1 MIMSDNL
8 KNKILVNLKIA
19 MKSGDKNSL
28 SVLRMLNS
36 EIKNKEIDKGASLS
50 DDLIIDVIVSQ
61 IKKRRDSI
69 DAYQKGGRQD
79 LVRQE
84 KSELDILN
92 KYLPEQMSEGEIR
105 KIVADTISE
114 LGAAS
119 QSEMG
124 KVMGALAP
132 KLKGKADNALVS
144 RIVKEELNKVK
155 N

>member
-8 KNKILVNLKIA
+8 KNKILEDLKIA
-19 MKSGDKNSL
+19 MKSGDKVGT

-50 DDLIIDVIVSQ
+50 DDLVIDVIVSQ

-69 DAYQKGGRQD
+69 TAYQKGGRQD
-79 LVRQE
+79 LVEQE

-92 KYLPEQMSEGEIR
+92 KYLPEQMNEDEIR

-114 LGAAS
+114 LGVGS

-124 KVMGALAP
+124 KVMGVLVP
-132 KLKGKADNALVS
+132 KLKGKADNSLVS
-144 RIVKEELNKVK
+144 KIVKKELGKV
-155 N
+155 